1 MYKNMKEQFLI
12 LVYKSLKSQFEGIR
26 KSSWI
31 WVDFFE
37 NEESGFDYFKS
48 NIESDKDFECLNDE
62 SYYQGEDLTD
72 LAFDIACEI
81 REKIAG
87 NNFLHEC
94 QQCMLQTPK

>member
-1 MYKNMKEQFLI
+1 MKEQFLI
-12 LVYKSLKSQFEGIR
+12 HVYKSLRLQFEGIR

-37 NEESGFDYFKS
+37 NEESGFNHFKS

-62 SYYQGEDLTD
+62 SYYHGEDLND
-72 LAFDIACEI
+72 LVFDIACEI
-81 REKIAG
+81 REKISG

-94 QQCMLQTPK
+94 QQCMLETIK

>member
-1 MYKNMKEQFLI
+1 MKAEFLI
-12 LVYKSLKSQFEGIR
+12 LVYQSLKSQFEGIK

-31 WVDFFE
+31 WADFFE
-37 NEESGFDYFKS
+37 NEESGFEYFKS
-48 NIESDKDFECLNDE
+48 NIESDKDFECLNNE
-62 SYYQGEDLTD
+62 SYYQGENLSD